1 MNKETSSA
9 RSATAVQRP
18 TSSARLRRGLSA
30 LLVAL
35 IAAAVTLSF
44 SSAAT
49 AATSPAGLGT
59 AGSYSVLGGETV
71 TNTGPTSLSGDL
83 GVSPGNAITGFPPG
97 EVGGTIHAGDAE
109 ALQAQSDLVTAYDD
123 VAGRAPT
130 ESVAGDLGGRTLV
143 DGVYN
148 STGPLGLTGT
158 LTLDGQGDPN
168 SVFIFQVASTLITA
182 SSSNVSLINGAQACN
197 VYWQV
202 GSSATLGTGSTFVGS
217 ILALTSI
224 SVTNNATVQGRALAR
239 NGAVTLDS
247 NVFTTTSCAPTPT
260 PSPTDTE
267 SPTVPPTD
275 TESPTVPPTESES
288 PVVPPTDAESPT
300 VPPTDVESPTVP
312 PTDAE
317 SPTSPPAEA
326 DSPTPAESES
336 PSPSPTPAESDSP
349 TPTPTPTPTES
360 ESPSATLTES
370 PGGPDSATDS
380 DAPTGPDA
388 SDQDSTESAAPT
400 GADAEDAGSA
410 AGRSD
415 LPATGPSGLTG
426 VLVGLS
432 ALLLLGGAALL
443 IIRHQRSESS
453 E

>member
-1 MNKETSSA
+1 MNKTTGSA

-18 TSSARLRRGLSA
+18 AFSARLRRGLSA

-35 IAAAVTLSF
+35 IAAAVALSF

-97 EVGGTIHAGDAE
+97 EVGGTTHAGDAE

-202 GSSATLGTGSTFVGS
+202 GSSATLGTGSSFVGS

-260 PSPTDTE
+260 P
-267 SPTVPPTD
+267 PPTD
-275 TESPTVPPTESES
+275 TESPTAPPADT
-288 PVVPPTDAESPT
+288 ESPT
-300 VPPTDVESPTVP
+300 APPADTESPTAP
-312 PTDAE
+312 PADTE
-317 SPTSPPAEA
+317 SPTAPPA
-326 DSPTPAESES
+326 DTESES
-336 PSPSPTPAESDSP
+336 PSPTT
-349 TPTPTPTPTES
+349 TPTP
-360 ESPSATLTES
+360 
-370 PGGPDSATDS
+370 
-380 DAPTGPDA
+380 
-388 SDQDSTESAAPT
+388 
-400 GADAEDAGSA
+400 
-410 AGRSD
+410 
-415 LPATGPSGLTG
+415 
-426 VLVGLS
+426 
-432 ALLLLGGAALL
+432 
-443 IIRHQRSESS
+443 
-453 E
+453 